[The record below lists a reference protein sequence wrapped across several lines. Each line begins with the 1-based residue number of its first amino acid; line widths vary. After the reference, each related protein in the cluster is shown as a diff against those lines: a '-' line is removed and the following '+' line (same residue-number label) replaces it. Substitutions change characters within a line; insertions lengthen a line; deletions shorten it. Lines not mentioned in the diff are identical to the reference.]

1 MFANLQSTGVYIDV
15 NSSRSTAMRTNLDN
29 SRGNY
34 LGVGGWVG
42 GISFTTVLGPIGMG
56 GGYIMYNRHAIYSD
70 VDVLILTTAVG
81 PFWV

>member
-56 GGYIMYNRHAIYSD
+56 GGGISC
-70 VDVLILTTAVG
+70 TTDMRSTAM
-81 PFWV
+81 